1 MIRTE
6 EILARHGLARR
17 GRRLVLVASD
27 AGGAPMLDVSGDL
40 IMRYAARIGADFKIV
55 RQENHG
61 GALPRPHAV
70 KFHTALEL
78 ATYDIVAWIDA
89 DCLIAPTAPD
99 LFAQVPPG
107 AGFAAWCDEHR
118 AFDDRPLYAHGY
130 FNSGVMVA
138 RDPAPFG
145 LAMTYLVDKETC
157 LTAAE
162 RALMMGEQTPLNRAV
177 HDSGVAVHRLGP
189 EWNFV
194 LNKAQRAT
202 VGTDVTLET
211 AYIVHCAGGRF
222 LGLPNARDRGARA
235 GGMRA
240 LRDRL
245 GW

>member
-1 MIRTE
+1 MIQTE
-6 EILARHGLARR
+6 ALLASHGLVRR
-17 GRRLVLVASD
+17 GRHLVLLASD
-27 AGGAPMLDVSGDL
+27 AAGAAMLDVSADL
-40 IMRYAARIGADFKIV
+40 VLRYAARIGADVKIV

-61 GALPRPHAV
+61 SPLPRPHAV

-78 ATYDIVAWIDA
+78 AGYDAVAWIDA
-89 DCLIAPTAPD
+89 DCLVAPHAPD
-99 LFAQVPPG
+99 IFAAVPAD

-118 AFDDRPLYAHGY
+118 AFADRPLYAHGY

-145 LAMTYLVDKETC
+145 LAMTYLADKETR
-157 LTAAE
+157 LTEVE
-162 RALMMGEQTPLNRAV
+162 RAVMMGEQTPLNRAV

-194 LNKAQRAT
+194 LNKTQRAM
-202 VGTDVTLET
+202 VGTAVTMET
-211 AYIVHCAGGRF
+211 AHIVHCAGGRF
-222 LGLPNARDRGARA
+222 LGLPDARDRAARA
-235 GGMRA
+235 TGMRA